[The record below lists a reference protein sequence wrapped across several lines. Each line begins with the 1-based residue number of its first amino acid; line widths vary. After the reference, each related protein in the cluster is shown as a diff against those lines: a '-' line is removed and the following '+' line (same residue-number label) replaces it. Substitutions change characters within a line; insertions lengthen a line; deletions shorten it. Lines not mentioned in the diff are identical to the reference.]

1 MAEYPY
7 DHLDWARRSRWTLK
21 LLIFLFMFSMQLT
34 EITMANKKLKN
45 HTETSTP
52 LNTDLTHSETAV
64 FGAGCF
70 WGVEEI
76 IRKIPGVIDTTVGY
90 CGGTTTDPT
99 YRDITTG
106 TTGHAESIEVRFD
119 PKIVS
124 YETLLDYFFRFHDP
138 TTHYRQGNDIGSQYR
153 SVIFYQNEAQKTL
166 AETKKQAV
174 DASGKWENPVV
185 TEIVS
190 AQPFYSAEDY
200 HQDYLQKNPGGYSCH
215 YLRE

>member
-1 MAEYPY
+1 MAEHPD
-7 DHLDWARRSRWTLK
+7 DHLYLTRGSRLTLK
-21 LLIFLFMFSMQLT
+21 LLILLFMFSIQLT
-34 EITMANKKLKN
+34 EITMANEKLKN
-45 HTETSTP
+45 QSETSALP
-52 LNTDLTHSETAV
+52 NTDLTQSETAV

-90 CGGTTTDPT
+90 CGGTLADPT
-99 YRDITTG
+99 YRDVTTE
-106 TTGHAESIEVRFD
+106 TTGHAEVIEVHYD

-166 AETKKQAV
+166 AETKRQAV
-174 DASGKWENPVV
+174 DGSGKWENPVV

-190 AQPFYSAEDY
+190 AQPFYPAEDY

-215 YLRE
+215 YLRD